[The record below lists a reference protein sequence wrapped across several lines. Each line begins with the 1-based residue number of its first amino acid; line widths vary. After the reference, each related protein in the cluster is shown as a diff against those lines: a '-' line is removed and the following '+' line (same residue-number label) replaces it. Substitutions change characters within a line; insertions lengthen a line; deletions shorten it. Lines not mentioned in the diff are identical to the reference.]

1 MTPREV
7 IQRAAE
13 HFDGGAT
20 IYHAKANGKD
30 VQAFYKALYKA
41 ARRLEYNWRFGIV
54 RGRTKEYDEVII
66 KA

>member
-20 IYHAKANGKD
+20 IYHAKANGRN
-30 VQAFYKALYKA
+30 VQQLRDALYKVS
-41 ARRLEYNWRFGIV
+41 RRLEYTWTLSQSGSR
-54 RGRTKEYDEVII
+54 
-66 KA
+66 

>member
-13 HFDGGAT
+13 HFEGGAT

-30 VQAFYKALYKA
+30 VQQFRDALYKS
-41 ARRLEYNWRFGIV
+41 ARRLEYTWTFAVV